1 VSSWI
6 RAELGLGAII
16 AVFSTLLG
24 AVVGLIWQAGA
35 PHVQLAAAINGS
47 ESAAKPL
54 IGDDVRLGVLGII
67 AGVVVAVVVLV
78 LGRHR
83 ERGPGEVLGLAAG
96 GVLGALVA
104 ARVGDLARHHETVRA
119 IAAAVPGVTSAQTTK
134 VLGYFGFHVRATGV
148 LMLWPIAAVAVY
160 LLVGFGRQWLLP
172 RRGAVG
178 SVDSSG

>member
-1 VSSWI
+1 VSSWV
-6 RAELGLGAII
+6 RAELGFGVVVA
-16 AVFSTLLG
+16 AYSALLG
-24 AVVGLIWQAGA
+24 GVVGLIWQAGA
-35 PHVQLAAAINGS
+35 PRVHLAAAIDGS

-67 AGVVVAVVVLV
+67 AGVVIAVVVLI

-104 ARVGDLARHHETVRA
+104 ARVGDLARHHEMVRA
-119 IAAAVPGVTSAQTTK
+119 VAAAVPGVTSAQTSN

-148 LMLWPIAAVAVY
+148 LMLWPIASVAVY
-160 LLVGFGRQWLLP
+160 LVAAFGWQLLGSQ
-172 RRGAVG
+172 REGVG
-178 SVDSSG
+178 SEG